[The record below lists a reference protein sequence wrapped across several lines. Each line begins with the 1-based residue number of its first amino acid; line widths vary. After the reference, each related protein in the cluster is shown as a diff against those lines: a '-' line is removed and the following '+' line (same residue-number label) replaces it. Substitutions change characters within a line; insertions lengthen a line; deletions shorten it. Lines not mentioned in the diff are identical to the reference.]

1 MNNLFD
7 LNNVLGKIVF
17 LILILIATH
26 FHLLAGIL
34 VLLFIISMNQS
45 TVEGMENNE
54 DSNNVDNSGDNNFDS
69 SKESPISLFRKNNCK
84 SGFLM
89 KDDKYVT
96 PDTLKQSFPN
106 IKFSGDDCNPCDT
119 SCDFEIISSAEQIT
133 VEENLRAQDSNSLPV
148 DKEQVTKSGFTP
160 ASGRR

>member
-7 LNNVLGKIVF
+7 FNNVLGKIVF

-54 DSNNVDNSGDNNFDS
+54 NNKDSGNVDNTGNNNLDS
-69 SKESPISLFRKNNCK
+69 SKESPISLFRKK
-84 SGFLM
+84 
-89 KDDKYVT
+89 
-96 PDTLKQSFPN
+96 
-106 IKFSGDDCNPCDT
+106 
-119 SCDFEIISSAEQIT
+119 
-133 VEENLRAQDSNSLPV
+133 
-148 DKEQVTKSGFTP
+148 
-160 ASGRR
+160 

>member
-1 MNNLFD
+1 MYNLFD
-7 LNNVLGKIVF
+7 FNNVLGKIVF

-26 FHLLAGIL
+26 FHLLAGIM

-54 DSNNVDNSGDNNFDS
+54 VADNSGNNNLDS

-106 IKFSGDDCNPCDT
+106 IKFSGDDCNPCDKE
-119 SCDFEIISSAEQIT
+119 CDFEIISSAEQIT

-148 DKEQVTKSGFTP
+148 DKEHVTKS
-160 ASGRR
+160 

>member
-7 LNNVLGKIVF
+7 FNNVLGKIVF

-54 DSNNVDNSGDNNFDS
+54 DSSNVDNTDNNNLDS
-69 SKESPISLFRKNNCK
+69 SKESPISLFRTNNCK
-84 SGFLM
+84 NGFLM
-89 KDDKYVT
+89 KDDKSVT

-106 IKFSGDDCNPCDT
+106 IKFSGADCNPCDA
-119 SCDFEIISSAEQIT
+119 SCDFEIISSEEQIT

-148 DKEQVTKSGFTP
+148 DKEQVTNSTKN
-160 ASGRR
+160 

>member
-7 LNNVLGKIVF
+7 FNNVLGKIVF

-54 DSNNVDNSGDNNFDS
+54 
-69 SKESPISLFRKNNCK
+69 EFR
-84 SGFLM
+84 
-89 KDDKYVT
+89 
-96 PDTLKQSFPN
+96 
-106 IKFSGDDCNPCDT
+106 
-119 SCDFEIISSAEQIT
+119 
-133 VEENLRAQDSNSLPV
+133 
-148 DKEQVTKSGFTP
+148 
-160 ASGRR
+160 